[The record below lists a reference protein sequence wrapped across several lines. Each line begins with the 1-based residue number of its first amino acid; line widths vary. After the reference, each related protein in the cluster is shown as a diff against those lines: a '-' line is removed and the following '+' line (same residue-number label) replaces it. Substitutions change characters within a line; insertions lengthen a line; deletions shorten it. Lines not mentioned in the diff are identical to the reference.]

1 MPNGK
6 PDSNQVLDE
15 SMQRALQKVLKEMP
29 DVNPVTV
36 SPSNSSLL
44 SRIMMPR
51 NTFATTNPFTGNI
64 SYNPE
69 AMQGQSQQMI
79 ENTLAHEL
87 THSRQAQQ
95 TPWYKTALGL
105 FTPDEKPPV
114 GNYSN
119 PEPYYWRPNEMEAF
133 QAERN
138 RARLQKQPDIPD
150 PVYGSRD
157 IQLPSPRRKPPKMGG
172 VDY

>member
-1 MPNGK
+1 
-6 PDSNQVLDE
+6 
-15 SMQRALQKVLKEMP
+15 MP

-138 RARLQKQPDIPD
+138 RARLQKQPGIPD